1 MFNPTKL
8 VIDSFVASLRENY
21 TRMYGLWEPEY
32 ANIVAFVG
40 RMALENIANS
50 DAPYHDVAH
59 TALVTAV
66 GQEVLRGK
74 QLTRGGVSPRDWL
87 NFTVSLLCHDI
98 GYVRGVC
105 AADVEGAYV
114 IDADGNT
121 IDTDPGAT
129 DAAMTPYHVARSQI
143 FVRERFANV
152 TQIDAD
158 AVARNIELTTFPV
171 PQDDKHAA
179 TDDFPGLLR
188 ASDLIG
194 QLADIDY
201 LRKAADLFR
210 EFQETGTAEKLGMKS
225 PADVR
230 RGYPGF
236 FWKEVR
242 PWVEDALRHLQVTQ
256 EGKQWIASLYG
267 NVFAAEHN
275 APGLGRPA

>member
-1 MFNPTKL
+1 MFNPTQL
-8 VIDSFVASLRENY
+8 VIDSFVTTLRDNY
-21 TRMYGLWEPEY
+21 ARMYGLWEPEY

-50 DAPYHDVAH
+50 DAPYHDVAQ
-59 TALVTAV
+59 TVLVTAV
-66 GQEVLRGK
+66 GQEILRGK
-74 QLTRGGVSPRDWL
+74 QLSRGGVGPRDWL
-87 NFTVSLLCHDI
+87 NFTVSLLCYDI

-105 AADVEGAYV
+105 AADRKGAYV
-114 IDADGNT
+114 IDEDGNT
-121 IDTDPGAT
+121 IDTAPGAT
-129 DAAMTPYHVARSQI
+129 DAAMTPYHVARSKI
-143 FVRERFANV
+143 FVRERFGNV
-152 TQIDAD
+152 GQIDAEE
-158 AVARNIELTTFPV
+158 VARNIELTTFPV
-171 PQDDKHAA
+171 PNDREHAA

-188 ASDLIG
+188 AADLIG
-194 QLADIDY
+194 RLADIDY
-201 LRKAADLFR
+201 LRKSAHLFR
-210 EFQETGTAEKLGMKS
+210 EFAETGTAEKLGMSS

-236 FWKEVR
+236 FWQEVR